1 MRFQLVN
8 KSSSQFDLS
17 PDCWGGKSWKKK
29 SDDFFSSWLS
39 ASLHWIFIFYL
50 WFVEEEEISFLYALF
65 VLIFPEYQNLMA
77 DQLWSTRRTV
87 NSNRPILDC
96 SGTQNCKIN
105 KETRKRC
112 QWCRFEVKSSFA
124 KVQSSHVFTIPE
136 MQTDGDEDVVGADGG
151 GQDQAC
157 HEKGVVADRWDQCW
171 GRRTGPDS
179 YQKGDD
185 YILSLISGL
194 TTSVEDK

>member
-1 MRFQLVN
+1 M
-8 KSSSQFDLS
+8 
-17 PDCWGGKSWKKK
+17 
-29 SDDFFSSWLS
+29 
-39 ASLHWIFIFYL
+39 
-50 WFVEEEEISFLYALF
+50 
-65 VLIFPEYQNLMA
+65 
-77 DQLWSTRRTV
+77 

-136 MQTDGDEDVVGADGG
+136 MQTDGDEDVLGADRG

-185 YILSLISGL
+185 YIFSLISGF
-194 TTSVEDK
+194 TTSVENK